1 MPGDLSH
8 GLPELLTSA
17 NQILRADTMQPV
29 LLRGVNRSG
38 LEYTPSSGDGFLAAA
53 QFTADEI
60 REIIVNWRCNII
72 RLPFNQDWALH
83 GSHSHSTDEY
93 LTSIDQVISWAA
105 SLGAYTILDLQWLDA
120 ETVYGHVKEKDGE
133 TSENHVPP
141 TPNSDSILLWKAL
154 AKRYRDE
161 TAVLFDILNEPHDP
175 LEDDVLPL
183 YEIGSAG
190 DVIETNH
197 DSVGPKEWVPWAER
211 LVAEIRALR
220 PTGIIMVAGVDWAF
234 DLRGIRVQAPNIVY
248 SAHIYPNRRPDD
260 WFKAIGDSSHVPIFV
275 GEWGGTEHD
284 LDFGLALAERMRR
297 LGLGWTAWSWVDE
310 PKLIKPRRVPHYEPT
325 LFGELVRNELL
336 G

>member
-1 MPGDLSH
+1 MPSELSH
-8 GLPELLTSA
+8 DLPWLETSG
-17 NQILRADTMQPV
+17 NRILRSDTAQAV

-38 LEYTPSSGDGFLAAA
+38 LEYSEPTDGGLLAGAE
-53 QFTADEI
+53 FTEDEV
-60 REIIVNWRCNII
+60 RAIVSDWGANII
-72 RLPFNQDWALH
+72 RVPFNQNWALC
-83 GSHSHSTDEY
+83 GRKECSPEEY
-93 LTSIDQVISWAA
+93 RASLDQVISWAA

-120 ETVYGHVKEKDGE
+120 ETVYGHIKEKDGE
-133 TSENHVPP
+133 TSDNHVPP

-154 AKRYRDE
+154 ATRYRDE

-248 SAHIYPNRRPDD
+248 SAHIYPNRRPGD
-260 WFKAIGDSSHVPIFV
+260 WFKAIGDSSNVPIFV

-297 LGLGWTAWSWVDE
+297 LGLGWTSWSWVDE

>member
-53 QFTADEI
+53 QFTADEM
-60 REIIVNWRCNII
+60 REIIVNWGCNII

-120 ETVYGHVKEKDGE
+120 ETVYGHIQDKDGE
-133 TSENHVPP
+133 TSDNHVPP
-141 TPNSDSILLWKAL
+141 TPNSDSITLWKAL

-211 LVAEIRALR
+211 LVAEIRGTDATLGPWMDCVELGRRTEANKATPRSPLR
-220 PTGIIMVAGVDWAF
+220 TDAVWRTSAKRAARIGGPDACYTVRLKLDDDDFRRRYARASGGLKPPSATG
-234 DLRGIRVQAPNIVY
+234 
-248 SAHIYPNRRPDD
+248 
-260 WFKAIGDSSHVPIFV
+260 
-275 GEWGGTEHD
+275 
-284 LDFGLALAERMRR
+284 GLPFPRLA
-297 LGLGWTAWSWVDE
+297 
-310 PKLIKPRRVPHYEPT
+310 
-325 LFGELVRNELL
+325 
-336 G
+336 